1 MSNKNLKKITVIL
14 LFLIFSSN
22 GAFSKIKTNILYKI
36 NDQIITNVDLKNE
49 KKFLLFLNPSLNNL
63 SNDKIEKISKDSLQ
77 NRKIKEI
84 ELSKYFDLDVS
95 DLGKDYINNFISNM
109 NYENKEILFNK
120 LNELNLP
127 YDYFEKNFIVDNI
140 WREFI
145 FNKFKSQIKID
156 INKLEEQIKNQKN
169 EIEELNLSEI
179 LFEARTDMSVEEL
192 TNKIYTEID
201 KSGFE
206 AAASIFSISDSKN
219 FGGNLGWIKSN
230 QISSKIYKEI
240 KKENEITTPIKTSNG
255 YLIIKINKKRK
266 INEKVNFEE
275 ELKKLVNIES
285 DKELNKLGYIYF
297 NKIKKRMFISEN

>member
-1 MSNKNLKKITVIL
+1 MSNKYLKKVTVIL
-14 LFLIFSSN
+14 FFLIFLSN
-22 GAFSKIKTNILYKI
+22 AAFSKIETIIIYKV
-36 NDQIITNVDLKNE
+36 NDQIITNIDLKNE
-49 KKFLLFLNPSLNNL
+49 KNFLLFLNPSLNNL
-63 SNDKIEKISKDSLQ
+63 SDEQIGKISKDSLQ

-84 ELSKYFDLDVS
+84 ELSKYFDLDTN
-95 DLGKDYINNFISNM
+95 DLGEDYVSNFISNM
-109 NYENKEILFNK
+109 NYQNKENLFNK
-120 LNELNLP
+120 LNEFNLP
-127 YDYFEKNFIVDNI
+127 YLYFKKNFIVDNI

-156 INKLEEQIKNQKN
+156 INKLKQQIKNQKN

-179 LFEARTDMSVEEL
+179 LFEARTDMSIEEL
-192 TNKIYTEID
+192 TKKIYAEID

-206 AAASIFSISDSKN
+206 AAASIFSISESKN

-230 QISSKIYKEI
+230 QISSKIFKEI
-240 KKENEITTPIKTSNG
+240 KEDNEVTTPIKTNNG
-255 YLIIKINKKRK
+255 YLIIKINKRRK

-275 ELKKLVNIES
+275 ELKKLINIES

>member
-14 LFLIFSSN
+14 LFLIFYSN

-63 SNDKIEKISKDSLQ
+63 SSEKINNISKDSLQ

-84 ELSKYFDLDVS
+84 ELTKYFDLNEVG
-95 DLGKDYINNFISNM
+95 LGKTYINNFISNM
-109 NYENKEILFNK
+109 NFQNKEVLVTK
-120 LNELNLP
+120 LNEFNLP
-127 YDYFEKNFIVDNI
+127 YSYFEKNFIVDNV
-140 WREFI
+140 WREFV

-156 INKLEEQIKNQKN
+156 IKRLRKQIENQKN

-179 LFEARTDMSVEEL
+179 LFETKTDISIEEL
-192 TNKIYTEID
+192 AKNIYSEIS

-206 AAASIFSISDSKN
+206 AAASIYSISDSKN

-230 QISSKIYKEI
+230 QISNKIYQEI
-240 KKENEITTPIKTSNG
+240 KKGKEITSPIKTNNG
-255 YLIIKINKKRK
+255 YLIIKINKRRK
-266 INEKVNFEE
+266 TKEKVNFED
-275 ELKKLVNIES
+275 ELKKLINIES
-285 DKELNKLGYIYF
+285 QKELNKLGYIYF
-297 NKIKKRMFISEN
+297 NKIKKRMFISES

>member
-1 MSNKNLKKITVIL
+1 MSNRNLKKITVIL
-14 LFLIFSSN
+14 FFLIFASN
-22 GAFSKIKTNILYKI
+22 DAFSKIKTNILYKI
-36 NDQIITNVDLKNE
+36 NDQIITNIDLKNE

-84 ELSKYFDLDVS
+84 ELSKYFDLDTS
-95 DLGKDYINNFISNM
+95 DLGKDYINKFISDM
-109 NYENKEILFNK
+109 NFQNKEILSNK
-120 LNELNLP
+120 LNEFNLP
-127 YDYFEKNFIVDNI
+127 YAYFEKNFVVDNI

-145 FNKFKSQIKID
+145 FSKFKSQIKID
-156 INKLEEQIKNQKN
+156 INKLKEQIKNQKN

-179 LFEARTDMSVEEL
+179 LFEVGTDMSVEEL
-192 TNKIYTEID
+192 TNKIYAEID

-206 AAASIFSISDSKN
+206 AAASIFSISDNKN

-240 KKENEITTPIKTSNG
+240 NKGNEITDPIKTNNG

-275 ELKKLVNIES
+275 ELKKLINIES

>member
-1 MSNKNLKKITVIL
+1 MSNSNLKKITVIL
-14 LFLIFSSN
+14 FFLIFASN
-22 GAFSKIKTNILYKI
+22 DSFSKIKTNILYKI
-36 NDQIITNVDLKNE
+36 NDQIITNIDLKNE

-84 ELSKYFDLDVS
+84 ELSKYFDLNTS
-95 DLGKDYINNFISNM
+95 DLGKDYINKFISDM
-109 NYENKEILFNK
+109 NFQNKEILSNK
-120 LNELNLP
+120 LNEFNLP
-127 YDYFEKNFIVDNI
+127 YVYFEKNFVVDNI

-145 FNKFKSQIKID
+145 FSKFKSQIKID
-156 INKLEEQIKNQKN
+156 INKLKEQIKNQKN

-179 LFEARTDMSVEEL
+179 LFEARTDISVGEL
-192 TNKIYTEID
+192 TNKIYAEID

-206 AAASIFSISDSKN
+206 AAASIFSISDSKS

-230 QISSKIYKEI
+230 QISSEIYKEI
-240 KKENEITTPIKTSNG
+240 KKGNEITDSIETNNG
-255 YLIIKINKKRK
+255 YLIIKINKRRK

-275 ELKKLVNIES
+275 ELKKLINIES